1 MMVVAMVLIICH
13 KNFGDRV
20 HLSNRSVQYRILLKP
35 DMSIYFAI
43 ALGGSLGAISRY
55 WVSTTTHSWLGNNFP
70 YGTLMV
76 NVSGSLVM
84 GFLTVVLVQRFDV
97 SDEVRLGLIVGFLGS
112 YTTFSAFSMDT
123 IHWIEN
129 GAVLKALVYILVSVI
144 ASVLGAWAGLISA
157 KQLFLR

>member
-1 MMVVAMVLIICH
+1 
-13 KNFGDRV
+13 
-20 HLSNRSVQYRILLKP
+20 
-35 DMSIYFAI
+35 MSIYFAI

-55 WVSTTTHSWLGNNFP
+55 WVSTTTYSWLGSNFP

-76 NVSGSLVM
+76 NVTGSLVM

-112 YTTFSAFSMDT
+112 FTTFSAFSIDT

-129 GAVLKALVYILVSVI
+129 GAVIKALVYILVSVI
-144 ASVLGAWAGLISA
+144 ACVLGAWAGLISA

>member
-1 MMVVAMVLIICH
+1 
-13 KNFGDRV
+13 
-20 HLSNRSVQYRILLKP
+20 
-35 DMSIYFAI
+35 MSIYIAI

-55 WVSTTTHSWLGNNFP
+55 WVSTTTYAWLGSNFP
-70 YGTLMV
+70 YGTLVV
-76 NVSGSLVM
+76 NVTGSLVM

-112 YTTFSAFSMDT
+112 FTTFSAFSIDT

-129 GAVLKALVYILVSVI
+129 GAVIKALVYILVSVI
-144 ASVLGAWAGLISA
+144 ACVLGAWAGLISA

>member
-1 MMVVAMVLIICH
+1 
-13 KNFGDRV
+13 
-20 HLSNRSVQYRILLKP
+20 
-35 DMSIYFAI
+35 MSIYFAI

-55 WVSTTTHSWLGNNFP
+55 WVSTTTYSWLGSNFP

-76 NVSGSLVM
+76 NVTGSLVV

-112 YTTFSAFSMDT
+112 FTTFSAFSIDT

-129 GAVLKALVYILVSVI
+129 GAVIKALADILISVI
-144 ASVLGAWAGLISA
+144 ACVLGAWAGLISA

>member
-1 MMVVAMVLIICH
+1 MVLIICRI
-13 KNFGDRV
+13 NSADRV
-20 HLSNRSVQYRILLKP
+20 HLSNRWVQYRILPNP

-55 WVSTTTHSWLGNNFP
+55 WVSTATYSWLGSNFP

-76 NVSGSLVM
+76 NVTGSLVM

-112 YTTFSAFSMDT
+112 FTTFSAFSIDT

-129 GAVLKALVYILVSVI
+129 GALIKALVYILVSVI
-144 ASVLGAWAGLISA
+144 ACVLGAWAGLISA

>member
-1 MMVVAMVLIICH
+1 
-13 KNFGDRV
+13 
-20 HLSNRSVQYRILLKP
+20 
-35 DMSIYFAI
+35 MSIYFAI

-55 WVSTTTHSWLGNNFP
+55 WVSTATYSWLGNNFP

-76 NVSGSLVM
+76 NVTGSMMM

-112 YTTFSAFSMDT
+112 FTTFSTFSMDT
-123 IHWIEN
+123 IHWIET
-129 GAVLKALVYILVSVI
+129 GAMIKALAYILASVV
-144 ASVLGAWAGLISA
+144 ACVLGAWIGLLSA

>member
-1 MMVVAMVLIICH
+1 
-13 KNFGDRV
+13 
-20 HLSNRSVQYRILLKP
+20 
-35 DMSIYFAI
+35 MSIYLAI

-55 WVSTTTHSWLGNNFP
+55 WVSTTTYSWLGSNFP

-76 NVSGSLVM
+76 NVTGSLVM

-112 YTTFSAFSMDT
+112 FTTFSAFSMDT

-129 GAVLKALVYILVSVI
+129 GALIKALVYILVSVI
-144 ASVLGAWAGLISA
+144 ACVLGAWAGLISA

>member
-1 MMVVAMVLIICH
+1 
-13 KNFGDRV
+13 
-20 HLSNRSVQYRILLKP
+20 
-35 DMSIYFAI
+35 MSIYFAI

-55 WVSTTTHSWLGNNFP
+55 WVSTATYSWLGSNFP

-76 NVSGSLVM
+76 NVTGALVM

-112 YTTFSAFSMDT
+112 FTTFSAFSIDT

-129 GAVLKALVYILVSVI
+129 GALIKALVYILVSVI
-144 ASVLGAWAGLISA
+144 ACVLGAWAGLISA

>member
-1 MMVVAMVLIICH
+1 
-13 KNFGDRV
+13 
-20 HLSNRSVQYRILLKP
+20 
-35 DMSIYFAI
+35 MSIYFAI

-55 WVSTTTHSWLGNNFP
+55 WVSTTTYSWLGSNFP

-76 NVSGSLVM
+76 NVTGSLVM

-97 SDEVRLGLIVGFLGS
+97 RDEVRLGLIVGFLGS
-112 YTTFSAFSMDT
+112 FTTFSAFSIDI

-129 GAVLKALVYILVSVI
+129 GAVIKALVYILVSVI
-144 ASVLGAWAGLISA
+144 ACVLGAWAGLISA

>member
-1 MMVVAMVLIICH
+1 
-13 KNFGDRV
+13 
-20 HLSNRSVQYRILLKP
+20 
-35 DMSIYFAI
+35 MSIYFAI

-55 WVSTTTHSWLGNNFP
+55 WVSTSTYSWLGSNFP

-76 NVSGSLVM
+76 NLTGSLVM

-97 SDEVRLGLIVGFLGS
+97 SDQVRLGLIVGFLGS
-112 YTTFSAFSMDT
+112 FTTFSAFSMDT

-129 GAVLKALVYILVSVI
+129 GAVLKALAYVLVSVI
-144 ASVLGAWAGLISA
+144 ACVLGAWAGVISA

>member
-1 MMVVAMVLIICH
+1 
-13 KNFGDRV
+13 
-20 HLSNRSVQYRILLKP
+20 
-35 DMSIYFAI
+35 MSIYFAI

-55 WVSTTTHSWLGNNFP
+55 WVSTTTYSWLGSNFP

-76 NVSGSLVM
+76 NVTGSLVV

-112 YTTFSAFSMDT
+112 FTTFSAFSIDT

-129 GAVLKALVYILVSVI
+129 GALIKALVYILVSVI
-144 ASVLGAWAGLISA
+144 ACVLGAWAGLISA